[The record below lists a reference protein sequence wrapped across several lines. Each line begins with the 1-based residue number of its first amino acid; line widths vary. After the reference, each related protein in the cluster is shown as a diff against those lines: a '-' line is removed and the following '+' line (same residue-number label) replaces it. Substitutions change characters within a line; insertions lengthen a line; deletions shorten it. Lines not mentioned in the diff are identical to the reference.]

1 MNSRD
6 FEAGIPAMFLGKF
19 QSILAPKAHRALKT
33 ISPAFVEYYNKGLD
47 KNANH
52 FIQARTKAARGSGF
66 TNKDIGDFE
75 ITIVFASLTNAVPNA
90 FTMLCNVLA
99 DSKLTDEIS
108 EEVANVTSKSASGGV
123 TQVTIDT
130 TAFSTKCPLL
140 VAAWQETLRV
150 CVNATSVRA
159 VVEDVVLKDSY
170 AFQKGGVVQ
179 LVAGRSHQSEKI
191 WGKDI
196 STFNPRRF
204 LKREDLTREEK
215 RAQTQG
221 LMPWGGGKHLCPGR
235 HFAFTE
241 VVGFVAMVVY
251 GFEVRMKEGLGRV
264 EMPPFKV
271 QQLGENSRNPAHD
284 VEVWMR
290 RKEEFKDV
298 RFGFNVDPVRNEA
311 VFG

>member
-1 MNSRD
+1 
-6 FEAGIPAMFLGKF
+6 
-19 QSILAPKAHRALKT
+19 
-33 ISPAFVEYYNKGLD
+33 
-47 KNANH
+47 
-52 FIQARTKAARGSGF
+52 
-66 TNKDIGDFE
+66 
-75 ITIVFASLTNAVPNA
+75 
-90 FTMLCNVLA
+90 MLCNILENDA
-99 DSKLTDEIS
+99 LTAEISDEIAS
-108 EEVANVTSKSASGGV
+108 VTTKSIIDGV
-123 TQVTIDT
+123 TEVTIDT
-130 TAFSTKCPLL
+130 TAFNTNCPLL

-170 AFQKGGVVQ
+170 AFQKGSVVQ
-179 LVAGRSHQSEKI
+179 LAAGRSHESEKI

-196 STFNPRRF
+196 STFNPGRF
-204 LKREDLTREEK
+204 LKRENLTREEK

-241 VVGFVAMVVY
+241 AVGFVAMVIY
-251 GFEVRMKEGLGRV
+251 GFEVRMKDGLGRV

-284 VEVWMR
+284 IEVLIG

-298 RFGFNVDPVRNEA
+298 RFGFNVDPAMSISNEP
-311 VFG
+311 VVGIN